1 MKTYVEVFVSS
12 EGMKAS
18 EILNTL
24 TNIGF
29 KPAFG
34 EQDFVYNWKKKVLLP
49 EILKFVDEV
58 QSKLKGSGVIMKFTT
73 IQ

>member
-18 EILNTL
+18 EILDKL
-24 TNIGF
+24 TKMGF

-34 EQDFVYNWKKKVLLP
+34 EQDFVYHWKKNEVLP
-49 EILKFVDEV
+49 EILNFVDKV
-58 QSKLKGSGVIMKFTT
+58 QLKLKGAGVIMKFTT
-73 IQ
+73 IK